1 MFVPEGV
8 LNHLAG
14 FSNNIWEFCKEE
26 EFEKNINL
34 YYNLQ
39 MKMYSYLSPRI

>member
-8 LNHLAG
+8 LHLAG
-14 FSNNIWEFCKEE
+14 FSNNICEFCKEE
-26 EFEKNINL
+26 EFENNINL

-39 MKMYSYLSPRI
+39 MKKYSYLSPRI